1 MRNVFRYA
9 NNSVIPSKRPA
20 PDLSPARSEDLYVD
34 IGGARLRYRDEGEG
48 PALLLLHGWALDLDM
63 WEPQAAALSAA
74 YRIVRVDRRGFG
86 LSSGE
91 PSLVDDVSDVQT
103 LCRHL
108 RLQRTALLGT
118 SQGARVALHVAS
130 VSPGMISCL
139 ILDGSPRIGAAAGR
153 RDPQELPY
161 EDFRHLAQTQGM
173 TALRREWMRH
183 PLAQLKTGGAE
194 ARELL
199 ARMVARYPGK
209 DLIDPVARPTLTTT
223 AEMIRSIAPPVLVI
237 GGALDIDSRRRIAQ
251 ELVRELPHAER
262 AEIPD
267 AGHLCNL
274 DNPQAYTSALR
285 SFLEH
290 HAIAQNHH

>member
-20 PDLSPARSEDLYVD
+20 PDLAPARGEDLYVD

-48 PALLLLHGWALDLDM
+48 P
-63 WEPQAAALSAA
+63 
-74 YRIVRVDRRGFG
+74 
-86 LSSGE
+86 
-91 PSLVDDVSDVQT
+91 
-103 LCRHL
+103 
-108 RLQRTALLGT
+108 ALLGT

-139 ILDGSPRIGAAAGR
+139 ILDGSPRIGAATNR

-173 TALRREWMRH
+173 TSLRREWMRH
-183 PLAQLKTGGAE
+183 PLAELKTGGPE

-209 DLIDPVARPTLTTT
+209 DLVDPVARPTLTTT
-223 AEMIRSIAPPVLVI
+223 AEMIQSIAPPVLVI
-237 GGALDIDSRRRIAQ
+237 GGRSTSTAAG
-251 ELVRELPHAER
+251 ELPR
-262 AEIPD
+262 
-267 AGHLCNL
+267 NS
-274 DNPQAYTSALR
+274 SASFRMPSAPRFPMRVICAISTIRKHIRPPCGVSWNTMR
-285 SFLEH
+285 SRKIITEG
-290 HAIAQNHH
+290 

>member
-1 MRNVFRYA
+1 M
-9 NNSVIPSKRPA
+9 IPSKRPVPDPA
-20 PDLSPARSEDLYVD
+20 PRLSEDLYVD
-34 IGGARLRYRDEGEG
+34 IGGSRLRYRDEGEG
-48 PALLLLHGWALDLDM
+48 PAVVLLHGWALDLDM
-63 WEPQAAALSAA
+63 WEPQAAALSAD

-91 PSLVDDVSDVQT
+91 PSLVDDVSDVQA

-108 RLQRTALLGT
+108 KLQRISLLGT
-118 SQGARVALHVAS
+118 SQGARVALHIAS
-130 VSPGMISCL
+130 VSPSMISCL

-183 PLAQLKTGGAE
+183 PLAELKTGRAE

-209 DLIDPVARPTLTTT
+209 DLIDPVSRPALTTT
-223 AEMIRSIAPPVLVI
+223 AEMIQSIAPPVLVI
-237 GGALDIDSRRRIAQ
+237 GGALDIDSRRRIAL
-251 ELVRELPHAER
+251 ELVRELPRAQR

-267 AGHLCNL
+267 AGHLSNL

-285 SFLEH
+285 RFLGQ

>member
-1 MRNVFRYA
+1 M
-9 NNSVIPSKRPA
+9 IPSKRPVPDPA
-20 PDLSPARSEDLYVD
+20 PRLSEDLYVD
-34 IGGARLRYRDEGEG
+34 IGGSRLRYRDEGEG
-48 PALLLLHGWALDLDM
+48 PAVVLLHGWALDLDM
-63 WEPQAAALSAA
+63 WEPQAAALSAD

-91 PSLVDDVSDVQT
+91 PSLVDDVSDVQA

-108 RLQRTALLGT
+108 KLQRISLLGT
-118 SQGARVALHVAS
+118 SQGARVALHIAS
-130 VSPGMISCL
+130 VSPSMISCL

-161 EDFRHLAQTQGM
+161 EDYRHLAQTQGM

-183 PLAQLKTGGAE
+183 PLAELKTGRAD

-209 DLIDPVARPTLTTT
+209 DLIDPVSRPALTTT
-223 AEMIRSIAPPVLVI
+223 AEMIQSIAPPVLVI
-237 GGALDIDSRRRIAQ
+237 GGALDIDSRRRIAL
-251 ELVRELPHAER
+251 ELVRELPRAQR

-267 AGHLCNL
+267 AGHLSNL

-285 SFLEH
+285 RFLGQ

>member
-1 MRNVFRYA
+1 M
-9 NNSVIPSKRPA
+9 IPSKRPVPDPA
-20 PDLSPARSEDLYVD
+20 PRLSEDLYVD
-34 IGGARLRYRDEGEG
+34 IGGSRLRYRDEGEG
-48 PALLLLHGWALDLDM
+48 PAVVLLHGWALDLDM
-63 WEPQAAALSAA
+63 WEPQAAALSAD

-91 PSLVDDVSDVQT
+91 PSLVDDVSDVQA

-108 RLQRTALLGT
+108 KLQRISLLGT
-118 SQGARVALHVAS
+118 SQGARVALHIAS
-130 VSPGMISCL
+130 VSPSMISCL

-183 PLAQLKTGGAE
+183 PLAELKTGRAD

-209 DLIDPVARPTLTTT
+209 DLIDPVSRPALTTT
-223 AEMIRSIAPPVLVI
+223 AEMIQSIAPPVLVI
-237 GGALDIDSRRRIAQ
+237 GGALDIDSRRRIAL
-251 ELVRELPHAER
+251 ELVRELPRAQR

-267 AGHLCNL
+267 AGHLSNL

-285 SFLEH
+285 RFLGQ

>member
-1 MRNVFRYA
+1 M
-9 NNSVIPSKRPA
+9 IPSKRPVPDPA
-20 PDLSPARSEDLYVD
+20 PRLSEDLYVD
-34 IGGARLRYRDEGEG
+34 IGGSRLRYRDEGEG
-48 PALLLLHGWALDLDM
+48 PAVVLLHGWALDLDM
-63 WEPQAAALSAA
+63 WEPQAAALSAD

-91 PSLVDDVSDVQT
+91 PSLVDDVSDVQA

-108 RLQRTALLGT
+108 KLQRISLLGT
-118 SQGARVALHVAS
+118 SQGARVALHIAS
-130 VSPGMISCL
+130 VSPSMISCL

-161 EDFRHLAQTQGM
+161 EDYRHLAQTQGM

-183 PLAQLKTGGAE
+183 PLAELKTGRAE

-209 DLIDPVARPTLTTT
+209 DLIDPVSRPALTTT
-223 AEMIRSIAPPVLVI
+223 AEMIQSIAPPVLVI
-237 GGALDIDSRRRIAQ
+237 GGALDIDSRRRIAL
-251 ELVRELPHAER
+251 ELVRELPRAQR

-267 AGHLCNL
+267 AGHLSNL

-285 SFLEH
+285 RFLGQ

>member
-1 MRNVFRYA
+1 M
-9 NNSVIPSKRPA
+9 IPSKRPVPDPA
-20 PDLSPARSEDLYVD
+20 PRLSEDLYVD
-34 IGGARLRYRDEGEG
+34 IGGSRLRYRDEGEG
-48 PALLLLHGWALDLDM
+48 PAVVLLHGWALDLDM
-63 WEPQAAALSAA
+63 WEPQAAALSAD

-91 PSLVDDVSDVQT
+91 PSLVDDVSDVQA

-108 RLQRTALLGT
+108 KLQRISLLGT
-118 SQGARVALHVAS
+118 SQGARVALHIAS
-130 VSPGMISCL
+130 VSPSMISCL

-161 EDFRHLAQTQGM
+161 EDYRHLAQTQGM

-183 PLAQLKTGGAE
+183 PLAELKTGRAE

-209 DLIDPVARPTLTTT
+209 DLIDPVSRPALTTT

-237 GGALDIDSRRRIAQ
+237 GGALDIDSRRRIAL
-251 ELVRELPHAER
+251 ELVRELPRAQR

-267 AGHLCNL
+267 AGHLSNL

-285 SFLEH
+285 RFLGQ

>member
-1 MRNVFRYA
+1 M
-9 NNSVIPSKRPA
+9 IPSKQPA
-20 PDLSPARSEDLYVD
+20 PGLAPARSEDLFVD

-48 PALLLLHGWALDLDM
+48 PAVVLLHGWALDLDM
-63 WEPQAAALSAA
+63 WEPQAAALSAD

-91 PSLVDDVSDVQT
+91 PSLVDDVSDVQA

-108 RLQRTALLGT
+108 KLQRIVLLGT

-130 VSPGMISCL
+130 VSPAMISCL

-183 PLAQLKTGGAE
+183 PLAELKTGRAE

-209 DLIDPVARPTLTTT
+209 DLIDPVLRPTLLTTT
-223 AEMIRSIAPPVLVI
+223 AEMIQSIAPPVLVI

-285 SFLEH
+285 RFLGQ